1 MIAFYALTWVAWL
14 IYFAFMV
21 IVYVGLRRMPRT
33 EIVRDDDQL
42 PTATIVVAARDEET
56 RIGQL
61 LDSLEAQDYPRDK
74 FEVIVVDDR
83 STDMTGDLVRKRNGN
98 GMRYRVIRI
107 RDGENQGRAPKKFA
121 LSRGIALATGEVIV
135 TTDADCWMGPL
146 WLRTLLSPFLD
157 EAVQGVSGVSR
168 FIRSSDQPKPWWSEL
183 ESLEHLSY
191 SVMAAGSIAAGH
203 VTNAH
208 GSNLAARRSAYE
220 RIGGY
225 ESNANVTSGDDVFL
239 LQDIVKNGGEVRF
252 VERQEAYVFSH
263 PVDNAREWVNQRAR
277 WSSKGFYYPPFLM
290 FLVVGTFFYYLM
302 VALSLPFA
310 LFGRVAPGMA
320 ALLVMSKLSTE
331 SFIMKFGMERF
342 QERFPT
348 WKFFLTQLIHAP
360 AIFFAGFKGQF
371 FKFTWKNQSF
381 GGKTTREARRQAS
394 GKAA

>member
-1 MIAFYALTWVAWL
+1 MIAFYTLTWVAWL
-14 IYFAFMV
+14 IYFAFML
-21 IVYVGLRRMPRT
+21 IVYVGLRRLPRT
-33 EIVRDDDQL
+33 EIVRDDDLL

-61 LDSLEAQDYPRDK
+61 LDSLEAQDYPREK

-83 STDMTGDLVRKRNGN
+83 SADMTGDLVRKRNGN

-157 EAVQGVSGVSR
+157 DAVQGVSGVSR

-225 ESNANVTSGDDVFL
+225 ESNATVTSGDDVFL
-239 LQDIVKNGGEVRF
+239 LQDIVKNGGDVRF

-263 PVDNAREWVNQRAR
+263 PVDTAREWVNQRAR

-302 VALSLPFA
+302 VALSLPLA

-342 QERFPT
+342 QERFPMG
-348 WKFFLTQLIHAP
+348 KFFLTQLIHAP

-381 GGKTTREARRQAS
+381 GGKTTRETRQAS